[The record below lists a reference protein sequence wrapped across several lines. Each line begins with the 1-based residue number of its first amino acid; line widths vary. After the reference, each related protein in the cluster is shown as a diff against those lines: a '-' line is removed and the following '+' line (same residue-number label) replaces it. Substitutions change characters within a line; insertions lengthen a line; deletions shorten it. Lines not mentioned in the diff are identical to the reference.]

1 MKEIMSISSNNN
13 RSAPE
18 ATDSGAPS
26 AADSRKSAERAR
38 LAEALRAN
46 LRRRK
51 AQKLDR
57 GKQAGD
63 DGEASATQGGSPS
76 K

>member
-1 MKEIMSISSNNN
+1 MKEIMSISGNNN
-13 RSAPE
+13 RSAPK
-18 ATDSGAPS
+18 ATDSEAQS
-26 AADSRKSAERAR
+26 AADSRKTAERAR

-63 DGEASATQGGSPS
+63 DGEASTMQGGVAR